1 MVAMAENY
9 VPFVEL
15 YAKGPSVIDNTKS
28 ANSDARLVNKELVDR
43 GAAIWVE
50 AMYEEEVVMAV

>member
-1 MVAMAENY
+1 MVAMTEDY

-15 YAKGPSVIDNTKS
+15 YVKGPLIIDNTKS
-28 ANSDARLVNKELVDR
+28 ANSDTRLVNKELVDR

-50 AMYEEEVVMAV
+50 AMSEEKVVMAV